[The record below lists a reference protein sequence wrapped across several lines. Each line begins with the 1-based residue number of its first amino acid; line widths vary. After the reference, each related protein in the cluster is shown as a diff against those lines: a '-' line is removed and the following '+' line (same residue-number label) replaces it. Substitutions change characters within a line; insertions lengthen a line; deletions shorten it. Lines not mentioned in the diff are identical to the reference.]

1 MGVADTSVRDS
12 NVCSGLQ
19 AQGMPEPMDLRDHL
33 PNALSGAALEV
44 LAIIAYEQPV
54 TRADIRAIRG
64 VWRRQRRRRRDAHG
78 PQLIAEDPRFGG
90 RGRPGFSSRPRS
102 SCAASG
108 SARSLPF
115 RLGRIRQRP
124 RSTRCSLGRFQPHD

>member
-90 RGRPGFSSRPRS
+90 RGRPGFLITTAEFLRRFGLSSLAALPRRPHPAT
-102 SCAASG
+102 AAVDAMLSR
-108 SARSLPF
+108 ALPA
-115 RLGRIRQRP
+115 
-124 RSTRCSLGRFQPHD
+124 T